1 MKWAD
6 VKGAED
12 LYAVSDEGEVFS
24 KTTKRIMKQFKN
36 NSGYLCLHIKG
47 KAKTVHRIVAEAFVP
62 IPKTDEKLEVNHI
75 NYDKTDNRAVNLEW
89 LTHAENCAHSESR
102 RRTLLKKRTPRTST
116 GERNV
121 QILPSG
127 RFRAHYTKQG
137 KNVYIGVYDT
147 IEEAAEAR
155 DKAEAEFVEGKP

>member
-1 MKWAD
+1 MKWRD
-6 VKGAED
+6 VKGAES
-12 LYAVSDEGEVFS
+12 LYAVSDEGDVFS
-24 KTTKRIMKQFKN
+24 KSTQRVMKQYKN
-36 NSGYLCLHIKG
+36 NSGYMCVHIKG
-47 KAKTVHRIVAEAFVP
+47 KAKTVHRLVAEAFLP
-62 IPKTDEKLEVNHI
+62 IPEPGKMLEVNHI
-75 NYDKTDNRAVNLEW
+75 NYDKTDNRIANLEW
-89 LTHAENCAHSESR
+89 LTHAENCAHAESR
-102 RRTLLKKRTPRTST
+102 RRALLKKRTPRSST